1 MKDTSRSFGHGL
13 HRTALADAEVEYE
26 DKEDYSIYVH
36 FELSDAA
43 KEKLGLEGKAG
54 IVIWT
59 TTPWTLPANTGISLN
74 PEEMYV
80 LTDDGHI
87 VAEARYDAMIE
98 EGVVSGHASEK

>member
-1 MKDTSRSFGHGL
+1 M
-13 HRTALADAEVEYE
+13 
-26 DKEDYSIYVH
+26 
-36 FELSDAA
+36 
-43 KEKLGLEGKAG
+43 
-54 IVIWT
+54 VIWT

-98 EGVVSGHASEK
+98 EGVVSGHASVVRSLRLEMENLLSD